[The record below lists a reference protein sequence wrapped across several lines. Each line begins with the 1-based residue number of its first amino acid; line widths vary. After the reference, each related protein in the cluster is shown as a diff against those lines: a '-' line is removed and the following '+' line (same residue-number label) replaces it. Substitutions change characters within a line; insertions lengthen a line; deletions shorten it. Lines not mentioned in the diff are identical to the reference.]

1 MAQSLAFL
9 VRKLAVVIAVLGFVF
24 SPALLLGSAEAA
36 GQTFRLMADYNP
48 PGLGGVSPLELGVKT
63 STTQEGWVKKVFF
76 YKYAGDDGGHSAHI
90 WSANGT
96 LLGAQDFVD
105 ETESG
110 WQSVALDTPV
120 HIVEGQTFTVSVF
133 GATYYFAG
141 GAFPARTSGPLTII
155 DSYYKY
161 VDHPSYPQDTVHT
174 NYAVDF
180 NFSSDSTPEGAEPV
194 SGLRVDVYTLEGGGL
209 PNPTPDY
216 VLCSTKNINSWSS
229 VQSINHEF
237 DSDFGGVVAG
247 CSGDQVMVHY
257 SGYLTWPRTE
267 TVSLQSLA
275 DDGFFLTLDGETVI
289 NDWTLKPCSGPVV
302 QHDFIANKPQKLD
315 AWFFEWGGGACSRLG
330 FIRNNNFVAIPKQ
343 AYTKNAAYTPWE
355 LPATA
360 PSKPLNIS
368 AVVTGVDITVSW
380 EAPLDNGGTPISGY
394 TATASGGGQFFN
406 CQASA
411 ADRSCTISPVPAG
424 RQYSITVVAQSD
436 EGRLQSQ
443 DSDSINK
450 TIGTGVLHASLTAP
464 HLDPLTFG
472 QTISDGTLLGGTSSV
487 PGSFSFKYPNTQP
500 DAGTAVVEVVFTP
513 VDTTTYSSETLNID
527 VQINKAIKPLSWT
540 DETGDP
546 WSYGSTHTAE
556 AQAPSF
562 DAELSY
568 SVLKT
573 SDICTVDEATG
584 ELTALRAGVC
594 VVQVK
599 LAQSA
604 NYFESTS
611 QKTLTVL
618 PVTPESPSDVQV
630 SLSETSAT
638 VTWLSPTNDGGTA
651 ISSYLVNLTSGDEIK
666 TCRVAAD
673 VFTCTVDGLTEGL
686 DYSVEVIAYSDQDQL
701 QSQPGVTNLGV
712 PAKVIE
718 PEPEPAPIDEP
729 YVDPRP
735 YEAINP
741 VEDDPV
747 GVAEKTVAA
756 ITLVSAVAAAGAAV
770 AGAAGAASAAGAAGG
785 AASSGTSGS
794 ASSSSGGA
802 KAESKSSESD
812 SHRKGHGEVEE
823 VGHLRHLSRGKIDD
837 ASIFGGSGRWGDLL
851 MVWSLPLVVA
861 LDNPPKRIARGFSR
875 VLPLGSKIFS
885 DGSYLRA
892 MFGSFSI
899 VLTIISLVAGV
910 IGVTQAN
917 GMLVIPSTLVVATIV
932 LIGTFDVLSGFLG
945 AAVLSIGLALAAGI
959 HSPADVRF
967 LFGVIALG
975 VVPRVISGAFR
986 ALRREVGKG
995 LSYHWERLLDYVVAP
1010 MLAAWAA
1017 FQIVGLLP
1025 IFAGVALPVEEL
1037 EKVLPSVV
1045 ALGMI
1050 LRVTLEELA
1059 GRYFPDRIAYVQVE
1073 NLPKAPIGQVLISTI
1088 LRAAT
1093 FAFIAAALIGVSWHL
1108 FVGAFIFVLPNILAL
1123 FQNKFPNSRKLYHLM
1138 PQGLVNLCVS
1148 LWLGQVALMAITGIF
1163 HETPDLAKLGFVL
1176 LPIPSLILS
1185 ILKLFGRHGHEGE
1198 PRFYEKPNM
1207 GWFYRFGTLIM
1218 LFITAELTHTINT
1231 TNLL

>member
-1 MAQSLAFL
+1 
-9 VRKLAVVIAVLGFVF
+9 
-24 SPALLLGSAEAA
+24 
-36 GQTFRLMADYNP
+36 
-48 PGLGGVSPLELGVKT
+48 
-63 STTQEGWVKKVFF
+63 
-76 YKYAGDDGGHSAHI
+76 
-90 WSANGT
+90 
-96 LLGAQDFVD
+96 
-105 ETESG
+105 
-110 WQSVALDTPV
+110 
-120 HIVEGQTFTVSVF
+120 
-133 GATYYFAG
+133 
-141 GAFPARTSGPLTII
+141 
-155 DSYYKY
+155 
-161 VDHPSYPQDTVHT
+161 
-174 NYAVDF
+174 
-180 NFSSDSTPEGAEPV
+180 
-194 SGLRVDVYTLEGGGL
+194 
-209 PNPTPDY
+209 
-216 VLCSTKNINSWSS
+216 
-229 VQSINHEF
+229 
-237 DSDFGGVVAG
+237 
-247 CSGDQVMVHY
+247 
-257 SGYLTWPRTE
+257 
-267 TVSLQSLA
+267 
-275 DDGFFLTLDGETVI
+275 
-289 NDWTLKPCSGPVV
+289 
-302 QHDFIANKPQKLD
+302 
-315 AWFFEWGGGACSRLG
+315 
-330 FIRNNNFVAIPKQ
+330 
-343 AYTKNAAYTPWE
+343 
-355 LPATA
+355 
-360 PSKPLNIS
+360 
-368 AVVTGVDITVSW
+368 
-380 EAPLDNGGTPISGY
+380 
-394 TATASGGGQFFN
+394 
-406 CQASA
+406 
-411 ADRSCTISPVPAG
+411 
-424 RQYSITVVAQSD
+424 
-436 EGRLQSQ
+436 
-443 DSDSINK
+443 
-450 TIGTGVLHASLTAP
+450 
-464 HLDPLTFG
+464 
-472 QTISDGTLLGGTSSV
+472 
-487 PGSFSFKYPNTQP
+487 
-500 DAGTAVVEVVFTP
+500 
-513 VDTTTYSSETLNID
+513 
-527 VQINKAIKPLSWT
+527 
-540 DETGDP
+540 
-546 WSYGSTHTAE
+546 
-556 AQAPSF
+556 
-562 DAELSY
+562 
-568 SVLKT
+568 
-573 SDICTVDEATG
+573 
-584 ELTALRAGVC
+584 
-594 VVQVK
+594 
-599 LAQSA
+599 
-604 NYFESTS
+604 
-611 QKTLTVL
+611 
-618 PVTPESPSDVQV
+618 VTPESPSDVQV
-630 SLSETSAT
+630 SLSETSAN
-638 VTWLSPTNDGGTA
+638 VTWLAPTNDGGTA

-673 VFTCTVDGLTEGL
+673 VFTCTIDGLTEGL
-686 DYSVEVIAYSDQDQL
+686 DYSVEVIAFSNQDQL

-718 PEPEPAPIDEP
+718 PEPEPAPVDEP

-747 GVAEKTVAA
+747 GVAQKTVAA

-785 AASSGTSGS
+785 AASSGASGS
-794 ASSSSGGA
+794 SSSSSGGA
-802 KAESKSSESD
+802 KAESKSSESEG
-812 SHRKGHGEVEE
+812 HGKAHGEVEE

-967 LFGVIALG
+967 LFGIVAIG

-1017 FQIVGLLP
+1017 FQIVELLP

-1073 NLPKAPIGQVLISTI
+1073 NLPKAPIGQVLISTV

-1198 PRFYEKPNM
+1198 PRFYEKSNM